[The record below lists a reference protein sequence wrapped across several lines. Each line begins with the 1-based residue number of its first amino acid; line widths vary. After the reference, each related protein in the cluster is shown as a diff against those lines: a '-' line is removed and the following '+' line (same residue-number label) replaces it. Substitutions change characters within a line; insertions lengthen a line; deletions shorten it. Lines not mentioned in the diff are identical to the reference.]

1 MKKRMP
7 AIIISAALAA
17 IALSAAG
24 CGSSHSSGGYS
35 SNQSAMYEEAVEAPY
50 APASSGVYDSGAAYD
65 FAKEAKAEAEYEEEI
80 EEEIE
85 APEEATETG
94 ATEEAESLTKGR
106 KLIYT
111 SNLSVETEDV
121 DALDQAIQQ
130 RVTELGGYIESSDVS
145 GSRGETYSNRRSNY
159 TIRIPAK
166 KLNQFIDEVSEKTNV
181 LSQSMSTEDI
191 TLQYVDM
198 QSHVEAL
205 KAEQKRMLELLEKAE
220 SVEEIITIES
230 HLTDIR
236 YELEHYQSR
245 LKIFD
250 NQVDYSTIYL
260 SVKEVR
266 QFTDTTVPETDFER
280 MTKGFRNSCKDL
292 AEGVKDFFIGFVIA
306 LPFIALY
313 AVIVAAIVLII
324 RAIAKKTSKKSA
336 EKRAYYEAQ
345 RQAQMQQIRQ
355 AQMQQSQAGA
365 PVQAPQEGTQGQ
377 APQAD
382 AQFQVPPANVP
393 SPLEKTQKPSKG
405 FHFGKKKDKQ
415 D

>member
-17 IALSAAG
+17 IALSTAG
-24 CGSSHSSGGYS
+24 CGSSHSSSGAYS
-35 SNQSAMYEEAVEAPY
+35 NEAAMYEEAVEAPY
-50 APASSGVYDSGAAYD
+50 SPASSGVYDSGAAYD

-80 EEEIE
+80 E
-85 APEEATETG
+85 APEEAAETG

-166 KLNQFIDEVSEKTNV
+166 KLNRFIDEVSGQTNV

-236 YELEHYQSR
+236 YELEQYQSR

-250 NQVDYSTIYL
+250 NQVDYSTVYL
-260 SVKEVR
+260 NVKEVR
-266 QFTDTTVPETDFER
+266 QYTDTTVPETDFER

-355 AQMQQSQAGA
+355 AQAGAQSSQGGMQPGVPQAG
-365 PVQAPQEGTQGQ
+365 VQPQ

-382 AQFQVPPANVP
+382 AQFQIPPADVP
-393 SPLEKTQKPSKG
+393 SPLEKAQKPSKG